1 MNLIYSVAEASKD
14 AKYIKITEFTMQ
26 NNSTNK
32 AIASLLKSASY
43 STKLSEQLQENVA
56 LEPWVQ
62 DKINKATD
70 ALASVY
76 HYLGYETKFNEFTNV
91 LKNPQLSEGQRVA
104 LENRLNEAKA
114 KMKELKKAQAQ
125 KVDEEKS
132 STGGE
137 ITRTKTGLRHSHNPD
152 RFSDEPHAEVASK
165 VKSRSAAEKKGE
177 KAMDKADEKES
188 KAWGKAN
195 PGKQTIMKGG
205 VKTTNEAKKDLPGK
219 QEKIDAD
226 HDGKIEA
233 SDLATLRA
241 KKKKMDE
248 AKMTAGQK
256 AHIHAVEYAKHH
268 KAGNLE
274 MAMHHKEACE
284 ESGGSISHAPNGN
297 CMHSHPHV
305 NHGAAYE
312 CYTAGAPTLT
322 APMQEA
328 AKPDFLDM
336 DKDGNK
342 KEPMKKAVRD
352 NDKKVKKTE
361 HELGEAKKK
370 AGKDYDGD
378 GKVESPKDEVWG
390 SRAKAAAKAG
400 HPFKEAEEKTMS
412 RAAKGM
418 MKYGKEGMK
427 ALAKAGKEGKDLD
440 KVRDKYDK
448 YDESAKPSAG
458 MSKGEKSSLVK
469 KAKSGGDIGKP
480 GKSFDKVAKAAGG
493 GEKGK
498 KIAAAAM
505 WKNAAKESV
514 ETTAPVL
521 AESAEVSRLKEL
533 TKHLLG

>member
-1 MNLIYSVAEASKD
+1 
-14 AKYIKITEFTMQ
+14 MQ
-26 NNSTNK
+26 NNSTTK
-32 AIASLLKSASY
+32 AIASLQKSASY

-62 DKINKATD
+62 DKIAKASD

-76 HYLGYETKFNEFTNV
+76 HYLGYESKFNEYSNV
-91 LKNPQLSEGQRVA
+91 LQNSQLSEGQRA
-104 LENRLNEAKA
+104 TLQSRLDEAKG
-114 KMKELKKAQAQ
+114 KMKELKIAQSQ

-152 RFSDEPHAEVASK
+152 RFTDEPHAEVASK
-165 VKSRSAAEKKGE
+165 VKSRSAAEKKDE

-233 SDLATLRA
+233 SDLAKLRA
-241 KKKKMDE
+241 KKKKVDE
-248 AKMTAGQK
+248 SKMTAGQK
-256 AHIHAVEYAKHH
+256 SHIHAVEYTKHH

-274 MAMHHKEACE
+274 MAMHHKDACE
-284 ESGGSISHAPNGN
+284 ELGGSITHDAGGK
-297 CMHSHPHV
+297 CMHTHPHV

-312 CYTAGAPTLT
+312 CVIGTPTLT
-322 APMQEA
+322 APMQET
-328 AKPDFLDM
+328 
-336 DKDGNK
+336 
-342 KEPMKKAVRD
+342 KKA
-352 NDKKVKKTE
+352 K
-361 HELGEAKKK
+361 
-370 AGKDYDGD
+370 KDYDGD
-378 GKVESPKDEVWG
+378 GKVESDKDEVWG
-390 SRAKAAAKAG
+390 SRAKAAAKSG
-400 HPFKEAEEKTMS
+400 KPFKEATEEKFDALKHVKNPTKGEKEAAKDVKRGS
-412 RAAKGM
+412 YGDRAAMLKSAENDGRL
-418 MKYGKEGMK
+418 KE
-427 ALAKAGKEGKDLD
+427 A
-440 KVRDKYDK
+440 
-448 YDESAKPSAG
+448 SKPSAG
-458 MSKGEKSSLVK
+458 MSKDAKSALVK

-505 WKNAAKESV
+505 WKNAAKESI
-514 ETTAPVL
+514 EPQQEMI
-521 AESAEVSRLKEL
+521 AESADLTRMKEFLTRLN
-533 TKHLLG
+533 G

>member
-1 MNLIYSVAEASKD
+1 
-14 AKYIKITEFTMQ
+14 MQ
-26 NNSTNK
+26 NNSTTK
-32 AIASLLKSASY
+32 AIASLQKSASY

-62 DKINKATD
+62 DKITKASD

-76 HYLGYETKFNEFTNV
+76 HYLGYESKFNEYSNV
-91 LKNPQLSEGQRVA
+91 LKNSQLSEGQRVA
-104 LENRLNEAKA
+104 LENRLDEAKA

-152 RFSDEPHAEVASK
+152 RFTDEPHAEVASK
-165 VKSRSAAEKKGE
+165 VKSRSAAEKKDE

-188 KAWGKAN
+188 RAWGKAN

-233 SDLATLRA
+233 SDLAKLRA
-241 KKKKMDE
+241 KKKKVDE
-248 AKMTAGQK
+248 SKMTAGQK
-256 AHIHAVEYAKHH
+256 AHIHAVEYTKHH

-284 ESGGSISHAPNGN
+284 ESGGSISHDAGGK
-297 CMHSHPHV
+297 CMHCHPHV

-312 CYTAGAPTLT
+312 CVIGTPTLT
-322 APMQEA
+322 APMQET
-328 AKPDFLDM
+328 
-336 DKDGNK
+336 
-342 KEPMKKAVRD
+342 KKA
-352 NDKKVKKTE
+352 K
-361 HELGEAKKK
+361 
-370 AGKDYDGD
+370 KDYDGD
-378 GKVESPKDEVWG
+378 GKVESDKDEVWG

-400 HPFKEAEEKTMS
+400 KPFKEAQEKVMS
-412 RAAKGM
+412 RAAKGV
-418 MKYGKEGMK
+418 MKYGKDGMK

-448 YDESAKPSAG
+448 YDESAPSAG
-458 MSKGEKSSLVK
+458 MSKGAKSALVK
-469 KAKSGGDIGKP
+469 KAKAGGDIGKP
-480 GKSFDKVAKAAGG
+480 GKSFDSVAKAAGG

-505 WKNAAKESV
+505 WKNAAKESI
-514 ETTAPVL
+514 EPQQEMI
-521 AESAEVSRLKEL
+521 AESADLTRMKEFLTRLN
-533 TKHLLG
+533 G

>member
-1 MNLIYSVAEASKD
+1 
-14 AKYIKITEFTMQ
+14 MQ

-32 AIASLLKSASY
+32 AIASLLKSANY
-43 STKLSEQLQENVA
+43 STKLSEQLHKNVA

-62 DKINKATD
+62 DKIAKASD

-76 HYLGYETKFNEFTNV
+76 HYVGYESKFNEYSNV
-91 LKNPQLSEGQRVA
+91 LKNSQLSEGQRVS
-104 LENRLNEAKA
+104 LENRLDEAKA

-152 RFSDEPHAEVASK
+152 RFTDEPHAEVASK
-165 VKSRSAAEKKGE
+165 VKSRSAAEKKDE

-233 SDLATLRA
+233 SDLAKLRA
-241 KKKKMDE
+241 KKKKMSE
-248 AKMTAGQK
+248 SKMTAGQK

-284 ESGGSISHAPNGN
+284 ESGGSITHDAGGK
-297 CMHSHPHV
+297 CMHTHPHV

-312 CYTAGAPTLT
+312 CVIGTPTLT

-342 KEPMKKAVRD
+342 KETMKKAVKD

-361 HELGEAKKK
+361 HELGEAKAK
-370 AGKDYDGD
+370 KDYDGD
-378 GKVESPKDEVWG
+378 GKVESDKDEVWG
-390 SRAKAAAKAG
+390 SRAKAAAKSG
-400 HPFKEAEEKTMS
+400 KPFKEAQEKVMS
-412 RAAKGM
+412 RAAKGV
-418 MKYGKEGMK
+418 MKYGKEGMQ
-427 ALAKAGKEGKDLD
+427 ALAKAGKDGKDLD

-448 YDESAKPSAG
+448 YDESAPSAG
-458 MSKGEKSSLVK
+458 MSKDAKSALVK

-480 GKSFDKVAKAAGG
+480 GKSFDKVAKATGG

-505 WKNAAKESV
+505 WKNAAKESI
-514 ETTAPVL
+514 EPQQEMI
-521 AESAEVSRLKEL
+521 AESADLTRMKEFLTRLN
-533 TKHLLG
+533 G

>member
-1 MNLIYSVAEASKD
+1 
-14 AKYIKITEFTMQ
+14 MQ
-26 NNSTNK
+26 NNSTTK
-32 AIASLLKSASY
+32 AIASLQKSASY

-62 DKINKATD
+62 DKITKASD

-76 HYLGYETKFNEFTNV
+76 HYLGYESKFNEYSNV
-91 LKNPQLSEGQRVA
+91 LKNSQLSEGQRVA
-104 LENRLNEAKA
+104 LENRLDEAKA

-152 RFSDEPHAEVASK
+152 RFTDEPHAEVASK
-165 VKSRSAAEKKGE
+165 VKSRSAAEKKDE

-188 KAWGKAN
+188 RAWGKAN

-248 AKMTAGQK
+248 SKMTAGQK

-284 ESGGSISHAPNGN
+284 ESGGSISHDVGGK
-297 CMHSHPHV
+297 CMHTHPHV

-312 CYTAGAPTLT
+312 CVIGTPTLT
-322 APMQEA
+322 APMQET
-328 AKPDFLDM
+328 
-336 DKDGNK
+336 
-342 KEPMKKAVRD
+342 KKA
-352 NDKKVKKTE
+352 K
-361 HELGEAKKK
+361 
-370 AGKDYDGD
+370 KDYDGD
-378 GKVESPKDEVWG
+378 GKVESDKDEVWG

-400 HPFKEAEEKTMS
+400 KPFKEAEDKTMS

-418 MKYGKEGMK
+418 MKYGKDGMK

-448 YDESAKPSAG
+448 YDESAPSAG
-458 MSKGEKSSLVK
+458 MSKNAKSSLVK
-469 KAKSGGDIGKP
+469 KAKAGGDIGKP

-521 AESAEVSRLKEL
+521 AESAEMTRMKEFLTRLN
-533 TKHLLG
+533 G

>member
-1 MNLIYSVAEASKD
+1 
-14 AKYIKITEFTMQ
+14 MQ

-152 RFSDEPHAEVASK
+152 RFTDEPHAEVASK

-284 ESGGSISHAPNGN
+284 ESGGSISHDASGK
-297 CMHSHPHV
+297 CMHTHPHV

-312 CYTAGAPTLT
+312 CVIGTPTLT

-342 KEPMKKAVRD
+342 KETMKKAVKD

-378 GKVESPKDEVWG
+378 GKIESDKDEVWG

-400 HPFKEAEEKTMS
+400 KPFKESQVAE
-412 RAAKGM
+412 
-418 MKYGKEGMK
+418 
-427 ALAKAGKEGKDLD
+427 
-440 KVRDKYDK
+440 
-448 YDESAKPSAG
+448 AKPSAG
-458 MSKGEKSSLVK
+458 MSKGAKSSLVK
-469 KAKSGGDIGKP
+469 KAKAGGDIGKP

>member
-1 MNLIYSVAEASKD
+1 
-14 AKYIKITEFTMQ
+14 MQ
-26 NNSTNK
+26 NNSTTK
-32 AIASLLKSASY
+32 AIASLQKSASY

-62 DKINKATD
+62 DKIAKASD

-76 HYLGYETKFNEFTNV
+76 HYLGYESKFNEYSNV
-91 LKNPQLSEGQRVA
+91 LQNSQLSEGQRA
-104 LENRLNEAKA
+104 TLQSRLDEAKG
-114 KMKELKKAQAQ
+114 KMKELKIAQSQ

-152 RFSDEPHAEVASK
+152 RFTDEPHAEVASK
-165 VKSRSAAEKKGE
+165 VKSRSAAEKKDE

-233 SDLATLRA
+233 SDLAKLRA
-241 KKKKMDE
+241 KKKKVDE
-248 AKMTAGQK
+248 SKMTAGQK
-256 AHIHAVEYAKHH
+256 AHIHAVEYTKHH

-284 ESGGSISHAPNGN
+284 ESGGSITHDAGGK
-297 CMHSHPHV
+297 CMHTHPHV

-312 CYTAGAPTLT
+312 CVIGTPTLT

-328 AKPDFLDM
+328 KGKKPDFLDM

-342 KEPMKKAVRD
+342 KESMKKAIK
-352 NDKKVKKTE
+352 DKAV
-361 HELGEAKKK
+361 
-370 AGKDYDGD
+370 
-378 GKVESPKDEVWG
+378 
-390 SRAKAAAKAG
+390 
-400 HPFKEAEEKTMS
+400 KEA
-412 RAAKGM
+412 
-418 MKYGKEGMK
+418 
-427 ALAKAGKEGKDLD
+427 
-440 KVRDKYDK
+440 
-448 YDESAKPSAG
+448 AKPSAG
-458 MSKGEKSSLVK
+458 MSKDAKSALVK

-480 GKSFDKVAKAAGG
+480 GKSFDKVAKSAGG

-505 WKNAAKESV
+505 WKNAAKESI
-514 ETTAPVL
+514 EPQQEMI
-521 AESAEVSRLKEL
+521 AESADLTRMKEFLTRLN
-533 TKHLLG
+533 G